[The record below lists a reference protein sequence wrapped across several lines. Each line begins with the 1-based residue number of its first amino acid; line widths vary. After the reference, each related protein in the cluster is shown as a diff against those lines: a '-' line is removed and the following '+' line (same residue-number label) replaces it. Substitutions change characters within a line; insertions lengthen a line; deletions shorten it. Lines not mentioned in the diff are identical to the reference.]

1 MASHDRRRTP
11 RLNVEGRLTVA
22 DHRAPCDLRLVNIG
36 LGGVLL
42 AAPVPFP
49 IGEVRHLTF
58 TAVEDGWTFALAA
71 RVAYSHERPDPD
83 GGAAPTYVTGFA
95 FVDIARPEIEQ
106 AIDML
111 LARVTDLL
119 TVE

>member
-1 MASHDRRRTP
+1 
-11 RLNVEGRLTVA
+11 
-22 DHRAPCDLRLVNIG
+22 VNIG
-36 LGGVLL
+36 LGGVLI

-49 IGEVRHLTF
+49 IGEVRHLVF
-58 TAVEDGWTFALAA
+58 TATEDGWTFALAA
-71 RVAYSHERPDPD
+71 RVAYSNLRP
-83 GGAAPTYVTGFA
+83 GADDASPTYVTGFA